1 MKNLLLGLAL
11 LMISVSS
18 QAMKIVKIDDQESI
32 QAFAKEGCPFV
43 NLDRTLRARVMPQ
56 ESRKALTD
64 IRKALKDKT
73 NVKFMLRGIVQE
85 KCWLSYTIKIGGK
98 EKVDPFYLQVKFV
111 DYDNED
117 EAELLEELE
126 AKVDAEKDPKASALK
141 KQNDKLKA
149 ELKAKKQAKSTDKKS
164 NDDDDDENDQLKKE
178 LAQLK
183 AELASTEKQK
193 LEAELALVK
202 TQLAAVKSNGQKAK
216 K

>member
-1 MKNLLLGLAL
+1 MKNLFLGLTL

-32 QAFAKEGCPFV
+32 QAFAREGCPFV

-149 ELKAKKQAKSTDKKS
+149 KKQAKSTGNKS

-178 LAQLK
+178 LAKLK
-183 AELASTEKQK
+183 AELASAEKQK